1 MSAKSKHVRV
11 VIRTRP
17 TSAFAQ
23 DVISFGVD
31 KKSLHIHIPKNA
43 EWGFINNQQE
53 NWDFKFD
60 NILHNA
66 SQEVVY
72 DECGSSIV
80 RSLLDGYN
88 GTVMAYGQTG
98 AGKTFTMTGATE
110 NYKHRGLIPRAI
122 SHVFHEIAERPTLA
136 FTVRISYL
144 EVYNEQMV
152 DLLATL
158 SDGERSD
165 ALTVVEEKT
174 GSTYVKGLTVQIAN
188 NEEEALNLLFEGE
201 TNRSISEHQLN
212 KNSTRYGGFRVDT
225 SHCIFT
231 IYVESRSR
239 VESSEKVMISKLN
252 LVDLAGSER
261 LSKTETKGKSLKEAM
276 YINRSLTYLEQV
288 IIALSDKKRE
298 HIPFRQSKM
307 THVLRDALGGNCNTL
322 MIANIWGEQEHIE
335 ETISTL
341 RFATRMMCVSTSPE
355 INVQYDPIA
364 LIKKYEKE
372 IKELKQELSMH
383 DTLSN
388 RSHVQYEPYTEAQ
401 KHELAKSVRG
411 FIDNEAEEIEIVS
424 LRQIREVLTIF
435 RLMYKNLESEME
447 DAMQRAQ
454 KASNTNRESPGE
466 HHSESLGA
474 TRKQTAYDP
483 DREDGVGDVES
494 AGFGVGLAPLGVRAQ
509 QLQQSGMRGGGAAM
523 RMGTQQAKGNRKMG
537 RISAA
542 DHDDDDFAHE
552 VSPSHQLPRAGDM
565 TPLRESELTFTIKYE
580 SGIIIDT
587 TQGMLGG
594 LGAPKE
600 RRHGGAPLSRAE
612 EFETFKR
619 GKGAEMNRILTDNK
633 LVLKEKRRLAKE
645 LAETVNQ
652 IKITMDDYK
661 SRLEQ
666 NKRANAGRESEIIIS
681 EEEYAMISSIKRL
694 KEQYREKFDQLRAT
708 RADVEYCTKL
718 TDQCRQKLMAEFEQ
732 WYESIYGAQ
741 MTDASNGGGG
751 AGAGAGAGGDG
762 MAMGVGGID
771 DALDIGEKFD
781 RLQMERMS
789 QEDPDSLP
797 YYNAKKNTERRNQKP
812 NQPMYEFLGAVT
824 ARSALVEG
832 VPNQVSTLSA
842 CLGLL
847 FMQGVAWYTGEDV
860 ELYALVL
867 IKFSAAWLL
876 SGFVFGGLVAAV
888 SLMRFQP
895 DWNPRTRAWPSG
907 PRLPA
912 VFLSLREI
920 VSALASLFVPLS
932 DASYNII
939 VYGVGIERFAL
950 SILLLFGL
958 LTASYWYIDTKQMFT
973 AAAGA
978 GGAPLR
984 KKDKKKQ

>member
-88 GTVMAYGQTG
+88 GVHLLL
-98 AGKTFTMTGATE
+98 TGATE

-212 KNSTRYGGFRVDT
+212 KNSTRYD
-225 SHCIFT
+225 
-231 IYVESRSR
+231 
-239 VESSEKVMISKLN
+239 
-252 LVDLAGSER
+252 
-261 LSKTETKGKSLKEAM
+261 
-276 YINRSLTYLEQV
+276 INRSLTYLEQV

-494 AGFGVGLAPLGVRAQ
+494 AGFGVGLAPLG
-509 QLQQSGMRGGGAAM
+509 
-523 RMGTQQAKGNRKMG
+523 QAKGNRKMG

-552 VSPSHQLPRAGDM
+552 
-565 TPLRESELTFTIKYE
+565 SELTFTIKYGGISGAGE

-812 NQPMYEFLGAVT
+812 MYEFLGAVT